1 MSNSSSVLNPY
12 SYGGYSNVSTMGD
25 TVSITT
31 SAPSAYSNH
40 VYAIDNTGGFTLNPA
55 TVLYEPEKRHNLRA
69 DGKLPHDVWALMFNN
84 GVLHD

>member
-1 MSNSSSVLNPY
+1 MSNSSSVLNTY

-31 SAPSAYSNH
+31 SAPSAYSDH
-40 VYAIDNTGGFTLNPA
+40 VYTIDNTFGITLNPA
-55 TVLYEPEKRHNLRA
+55 TELYEPEKRHNLR
-69 DGKLPHDVWALMFNN
+69 DNGLLPHDVWAVMFNN

>member
-1 MSNSSSVLNPY
+1 MTISSSVLNTY
-12 SYGGYSNVSTMGD
+12 GYGGYSNVSTMGD

-40 VYAIDNTGGFTLNPA
+40 VYTIDNAGGFTLNPA
-55 TVLYEPEKRHNLRA
+55 TVLYEPEKRHNLRD